1 MGVTVLAIL
10 AILIGVLGIAGG
22 AVLLTSSDMTIVALS
37 AFAVLVGL
45 LYLVTGVGFLQGI
58 GWSWYLG
65 LIVSILSLIRNI
77 IEAVEGGITF
87 AIPGI
92 VVALIIIYYLTRPE
106 VKTYF
111 GRGTGRPLK

>member
-1 MGVTVLAIL
+1 M
-10 AILIGVLGIAGG
+10 
-22 AVLLTSSDMTIVALS
+22 LLTSSEMTIVALS

-45 LYLVTGVGFLQGI
+45 FYLVTGFGFLQGI

-77 IEAVEGGITF
+77 IEAVQGGVTF

-92 VVALIIIYYLTRPE
+92 IVALIIIYYLTRPE
-106 VKTYF
+106 VKAYF
-111 GRGTGRPLK
+111 GRGSSTPLK